1 MISKNYTRSKG
12 NVLFLM
18 LIFLCSII
26 LAAIVVFGIIMIK
39 QNQSR
44 GTQNTHDEQ
53 TQNTAYLEYSAMM
66 DQLQD
71 KSKLLQDKE
80 NELGLQASRIKKLES
95 ELLSTRSELEKIQR
109 ETQEQFSLLQESEK
123 KNLKKLAKV
132 YALMEPAQA
141 APILSALDD
150 DTIIN
155 ILTLMKERNAARLLG
170 GFAAQNPEMQKRA
183 ALISEKMRSLATT
196 TTNPSAQ

>member
-1 MISKNYTRSKG
+1 MMPKNYSRSNG

-44 GTQNTHDEQ
+44 DTQNTHEVQ

-80 NELGLQASRIKKLES
+80 NELALQASRIKKLES
-95 ELLSTRSELEKIQR
+95 ELLATRSELEKIQR

-132 YALMEPAQA
+132 YALMEPVQA

-196 TTNPSAQ
+196 TTSSAQ

>member
-1 MISKNYTRSKG
+1 MMPKNYSRSNG

-44 GTQNTHDEQ
+44 DTQNTHEVQ

-80 NELGLQASRIKKLES
+80 NELALQASRIKKLES
-95 ELLSTRSELEKIQR
+95 ELLATRSELEKIQQ

-132 YALMEPAQA
+132 YALMEPVQA

-196 TTNPSAQ
+196 TTSSAQ